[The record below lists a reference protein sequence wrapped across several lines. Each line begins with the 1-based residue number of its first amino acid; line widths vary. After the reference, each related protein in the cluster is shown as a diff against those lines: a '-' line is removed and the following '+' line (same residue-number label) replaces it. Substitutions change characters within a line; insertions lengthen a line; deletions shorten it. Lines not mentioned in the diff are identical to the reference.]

1 MRNRSDRRSSVMPY
15 IAAAVAVLFW
25 SSAFPGVRYALRYYS
40 PESLMLFRF
49 LIAAVLFLG
58 YCGVKK
64 VPLPR
69 KKDLPLFISA
79 GLSGLFL
86 YMWAFNTGTS
96 LVPSGVSGFI
106 IAAAPVFTL
115 ILSVIFLKE
124 KVGFFTWLG
133 VLISFAGIV
142 LIALTQ
148 VTEMQLNLGI
158 WLLLAAAVM
167 TSVYNIVQKR
177 ILQSYS
183 VMQATAYS
191 VVLGTLPMCIF
202 LPNLIREFP
211 YAPISADLVVVYLGL
226 FPAALAYFLWGYALS
241 GAEKTVY
248 VTNFLYLS
256 PFLASIIAFFWLG
269 ESIPGLAFFGGVII
283 IAGMIISNKLKR

>member
-1 MRNRSDRRSSVMPY
+1 MPY

-49 LIAAVLFLG
+49 LIAAVLLLA
-58 YCGVKK
+58 YCGVKRI
-64 VPLPR
+64 PPPR
-69 KKDLPLFISA
+69 KKDIPLFIAA

-96 LVPSGVSGFI
+96 LVPSGISGFI
-106 IAAAPVFTL
+106 IASAPVFTL
-115 ILSVIFLKE
+115 ILSMIFLKE
-124 KVGFFTWLG
+124 KAGLFVWIG
-133 VLISFAGIV
+133 VLTSFAGIV

-158 WLLLAAAVM
+158 WLLLVAAVL
-167 TSVYNIVQKR
+167 TSAYNIVQKR

-191 VVLGTLPMCIF
+191 VALGTLPMCIF
-202 LPNLIREFP
+202 FPNLIREFP
-211 YAPISADLVVVYLGL
+211 YAPLSADLVIIYLGL

-241 GAEKTVY
+241 KAEKTVY

-256 PFLASIIAFFWLG
+256 PFLASILAFFWLG
-269 ESIPGLAFFGGVII
+269 ESIPGLAYFGGVVII
-283 IAGMIISNKLKR
+283 VGMVISNKLKR